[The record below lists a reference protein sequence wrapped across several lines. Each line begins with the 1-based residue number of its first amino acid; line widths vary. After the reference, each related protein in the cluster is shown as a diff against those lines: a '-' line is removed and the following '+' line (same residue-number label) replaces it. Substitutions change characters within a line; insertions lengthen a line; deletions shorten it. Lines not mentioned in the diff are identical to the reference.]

1 MATGLQSPP
10 DVSEPMPS
18 WVGTPPG
25 GNSGRSTKA
34 TPDSPPASLRELAAI
49 VGTVVV
55 FDLWVYRSHGFA
67 GYAAF
72 YIAAAVLLL
81 FGTAKPR
88 PRVGSIVVG
97 LMLIALAA
105 RMVWLGYEFLH
116 VIGVALLVAMAVTYA
131 GRRAFVLD
139 VIAHGVQ
146 SLIAG
151 FPALATLRHTGGR
164 IGTIRPSLAWLA
176 IVLPIVG
183 VLGFGTIFV
192 LANPDLATLV
202 GERLR
207 QGWNATFDWLAHFS
221 PEVGEVVAWM
231 FVALGTAGLLR
242 PLVRTHL
249 LAWLAVPSVSRFE
262 EDEPLFDAPLYAACR
277 NTLIALIGL
286 FVVYLAFEFKTL
298 WFKTFPKGFYYAGYA
313 HEGAA
318 WLTVALA
325 LTTLVLSAIFRG
337 GTLRDPRVGRLKR
350 LAWAWSALNLLL
362 ALAVYHRMQI
372 YIDFNGMTRMRTVG
386 LFGITAVVIGFL
398 LCVWKIARDRDFAWL
413 IERQLWTASI
423 AGVILAIL
431 PIDPLIHTYNV
442 RRILAGELAPA
453 VQITEHDVD
462 SGGVFV
468 LQPLL
473 DSENEIIREGI
484 RALLAE
490 RALKLEADRR
500 KRERLRWT
508 AYQAADERL
517 LNDLLARRQDW
528 TIYSAAATRSAAWNR
543 YKAYAYQWY

>member
-10 DVSEPMPS
+10 DVSEPIPS

-25 GNSGRSTKA
+25 GNAGRSA
-34 TPDSPPASLRELAAI
+34 SAIPDSPPASLRELAAI
-49 VGTVVV
+49 VGTIAV

-72 YIAAAVLLL
+72 YVAAAVLLL
-81 FGTAKPR
+81 LGTTKPR
-88 PRVGSIVVG
+88 PRVGSLVIG
-97 LMLIALAA
+97 LLLIALAA

-116 VIGVALLVAMAVTYA
+116 VVGVALLVALTVSFA

-146 SLIAG
+146 ALIAG
-151 FPALATLRHTGGR
+151 FPALAAMRHSGGR
-164 IGTIRPSLAWLA
+164 IGTVRPTLAWLA
-176 IVLPIVG
+176 VVLPLVG
-183 VLGFGTIFV
+183 VLGFGTIFI
-192 LANPDLATLV
+192 LANPDVASFV
-202 GERLR
+202 GERIR
-207 QGWNATFDWLAHFS
+207 YGWNATFDWIAHFS
-221 PEVGEVVAWM
+221 PEFGEVFAWF
-231 FVALGTAGLLR
+231 FVALGAAGLLR

-249 LAWLAVPSVSRFE
+249 LAWLATPSVATFD
-262 EDEPLFDAPLYAACR
+262 EDEPLTDAPLYAACR
-277 NTLIALIGL
+277 NTLVALIGL
-286 FVVYLAFEFKTL
+286 FTIYLVFEFKTL
-298 WFKTFPKGFYYAGYA
+298 WFKTFPQGFYYAGYA

-337 GTLRDPRVGRLKR
+337 GMLRDPRVDRLKR
-350 LAWAWSALNLLL
+350 LAWVWSALNLLL

-372 YIDFNGMTRMRTVG
+372 YIDFNGMTRMRTIG

-398 LCVWKIARDRDFAWL
+398 LCVWKIVRDRDFAWL
-413 IERQLWTASI
+413 IERQLWTVSI
-423 AGVILAIL
+423 AGVLLVIL

-442 RRILAGELAPA
+442 RRVLAGDLAPS

-462 SGGVFV
+462 AGGVLV

-473 DSENEIIREGI
+473 RSDNETIREGI

-490 RALKLEADRR
+490 RALRLEAERPQRR
-500 KRERLRWT
+500 RLGWT
-508 AYQAADERL
+508 AYQAADEQLRK
-517 LNDLLARRQDW
+517 DLLARRDQWSTYTDDDAR
-528 TIYSAAATRSAAWNR
+528 TAAWAR
-543 YKAYAYQWY
+543 FKSYAYQWY